1 MSVTLRALQ
10 TVVPSTVLIQE
21 QVRDVFASQPGLSR
35 LAKRLVTASF
45 NLSGIERRHTVIE
58 ELTLDS
64 DAADPLFFDAAT
76 QTLLVP
82 STRVRNELYITEATK
97 LFVEAGRRALAA
109 CPGIEAADVT
119 HVVTVS
125 CTGFY
130 APGPDYMLVREL
142 GLKPTTQRYH
152 LGFMGCYAS
161 MPALRTAKQF
171 VEADPNAVVLVVSA
185 ELCSL
190 HLRTSDDPD
199 TIVASSLFSDGAAAG
214 IVSSRAPAPGEA
226 ALNLDLFET
235 VITPVGEGD
244 MAWKIGDE
252 GFEMVLS
259 SYVPHII
266 DQHIEGALAP
276 LFAKDPG
283 LAAAVAALGASMPI
297 EEFTDAVEV
306 LAEVAEATHLADL
319 AASTELAEATELAEL
334 AGLLAVQGSPAE
346 PGVLSGAGSAGGSAA
361 PGFETDAAAGSVATL
376 AAPVVALGASAQR
389 TPVTDPTA
397 ELATGLAAATT
408 EPATVPAL
416 NLSTAIAH
424 WAIHPGGRSILDK
437 TEAKLG
443 LSEAQLVPSRE
454 TLRDYGNMSS
464 ATILFVLKAILDAPD
479 TADGERLCAMAF
491 GPGLTVESGLMT
503 VVRG

>member
-10 TVVPSTVLIQE
+10 TVVPPTVLIQE
-21 QVRDVFASQPGLSR
+21 QVRDVFASQPDLSR
-35 LAKRLVTASF
+35 LGKRLVTASF
-45 NLSGIERRHTVIE
+45 NLSGIDTRHSVID

-64 DAADPLFFDAAT
+64 ETADPQFFDSAT
-76 QTLLVP
+76 QQLLTP
-82 STRVRNELYITEATK
+82 STRVRNELYIVEATK

-109 CPGIEAADVT
+109 CPGLEASDVT

-125 CTGFY
+125 CTGFF

-142 GLKPTTQRYH
+142 GLRPSTQRYH

-171 VEADPNAVVLVVSA
+171 VDADPTAVVLVVSA

-214 IVSSRAPAPGEA
+214 IVSARAPEPGEK

-252 GFEMVLS
+252 GFEMILS
-259 SYVPHII
+259 TYVPHII

-276 LFAKDPG
+276 LFARDAR
-283 LAAAVAALGASMPI
+283 LAAVLAPAVAGSTGSTGA
-297 EEFTDAVEV
+297 T
-306 LAEVAEATHLADL
+306 
-319 AASTELAEATELAEL
+319 
-334 AGLLAVQGSPAE
+334 
-346 PGVLSGAGSAGGSAA
+346 GV
-361 PGFETDAAAGSVATL
+361 AGSVATL
-376 AAPVVALGASAQR
+376 VAPVALAD
-389 TPVTDPTA
+389 TPA
-397 ELATGLAAATT
+397 
-408 EPATVPAL
+408 
-416 NLSTAIAH
+416 TAIAH

-454 TLRDYGNMSS
+454 TLRNYGNMSS
-464 ATILFVLKAILDAPD
+464 ATILFVLKAILDSPD
-479 TADGERLCAMAF
+479 AAEGERVCAMAF

-503 VVRG
+503 VTAG

>member
-1 MSVTLRALQ
+1 VRLPPRVSHWGMAVTLRALQ
-10 TVVPSTVLIQE
+10 TVVPPTVLVQE
-21 QVRDVFASQPGLSR
+21 QVRDIFAAQPDLSR
-35 LAKRLVTASF
+35 LAQRLVTASF
-45 NLSGIERRHTVIE
+45 NLSGIDTRHTVIE

-64 DAADPLFFDAAT
+64 EVTEPQFFDAAT
-76 QTLLVP
+76 QRLLVP
-82 STRVRNELYITEATK
+82 GTRVRNELYIEQATT

-109 CPGIEAADVT
+109 CPGLAAGDIT

-142 GLKPTTQRYH
+142 GLAPSTQRYH
-152 LGFMGCYAS
+152 LGFMGCYAA

-190 HLRTSDDPD
+190 HLRTSSDPD

-214 IVSSRAPAPGEA
+214 IVSSRPPVAGETA
-226 ALNLDLFET
+226 LDLDHFET

-266 DQHIEGALAP
+266 DEHIESALAP
-276 LFAKDPG
+276 LFGRDEALTRA
-283 LAAAVAALGASMPI
+283 LAAGV
-297 EEFTDAVEV
+297 
-306 LAEVAEATHLADL
+306 VAEADAL
-319 AASTELAEATELAEL
+319 AAEAQDQHQARDGGE
-334 AGLLAVQGSPAE
+334 SP
-346 PGVLSGAGSAGGSAA
+346 GQVLTAAA
-361 PGFETDAAAGSVATL
+361 PGS
-376 AAPVVALGASAQR
+376 P
-389 TPVTDPTA
+389 
-397 ELATGLAAATT
+397 
-408 EPATVPAL
+408 
-416 NLSTAIAH
+416 LSTAIAH

-443 LSEAQLVPSRE
+443 LTEAQLLPSRQ
-454 TLRDYGNMSS
+454 TLRTNGNMSS
-464 ATILFVLKAILDAPD
+464 ATILFVMKAILDGEA
-479 TADGERLCAMAF
+479 TADGDRVCAMAF
-491 GPGLTVESGLMT
+491 GPGLTVESALMT
-503 VVRG
+503 VQRG

>member
-10 TVVPSTVLIQE
+10 TVVPPTILVQE
-21 QVRDVFASQPGLSR
+21 QVRDVFAAQPGLSR
-35 LAKRLVTASF
+35 LGQRLVTASF
-45 NLSGIERRHTVIE
+45 NLSGIDRRHTVID

-64 DAADPLFFDAAT
+64 DKADPQFFDAAT
-76 QTLLVP
+76 QRLLMP
-82 STRVRNELYITEATK
+82 GTRVRNELYIVEATK

-109 CPGIEAADVT
+109 CPDIDAADVT

-142 GLKPTTQRYH
+142 GLSPATQRYH

-214 IVSSRAPAPGEA
+214 IVSSRSPAPGEVA
-226 ALNLDLFET
+226 LDLDRFET

-259 SYVPHII
+259 TYVPHII
-266 DQHIEGALAP
+266 DEHIEAALAP
-276 LFAKDPG
+276 LFAGDAS
-283 LAAAVAALGASMPI
+283 LVAALTPPA
-297 EEFTDAVEV
+297 
-306 LAEVAEATHLADL
+306 
-319 AASTELAEATELAEL
+319 AEL
-334 AGLLAVQGSPAE
+334 KRELVGAV
-346 PGVLSGAGSAGGSAA
+346 AGGSGAVPA
-361 PGFETDAAAGSVATL
+361 ESPTGTPSGVGAATL
-376 AAPVVALGASAQR
+376 S
-389 TPVTDPTA
+389 
-397 ELATGLAAATT
+397 
-408 EPATVPAL
+408 
-416 NLSTAIAH
+416 SAIAH

-443 LSEAQLVPSRE
+443 LTEAQLVPSRE
-454 TLRDYGNMSS
+454 TLRQYGNMSS
-464 ATILFVLKAILDAPD
+464 ATVLFVLKAILDAPA
-479 TADGERLCAMAF
+479 TADGERVCAMAF

-503 VVRG
+503 VTAG

>member
-1 MSVTLRALQ
+1 MAVTLRSLQ
-10 TVVPSTVLIQE
+10 TAVPPTVLIQE
-21 QVRDVFASQPGLSR
+21 QVRDVFAAQPGLTR
-35 LAKRLVTASF
+35 LAQRIVATSF
-45 NLSGIERRHTVIE
+45 NVSGIDTRHTVID
-58 ELTLDS
+58 ELTLD
-64 DAADPLFFDAAT
+64 ATGTDPQFFDPAL
-76 QTLLVP
+76 QRLLVP
-82 STRVRNELYITEATK
+82 STRARNELYIVEATK
-97 LFVEAGRRALAA
+97 LFVEAGRKALAS
-109 CPGIEAADVT
+109 CPGVTAADVT

-142 GLKPTTQRYH
+142 GLSPATQRYH

-190 HLRTSDDPD
+190 HLRTSNDAD

-214 IVSSRAPAPGEA
+214 IVSARPLAAGERG
-226 ALNLDLFET
+226 LNLDLFET

-259 SYVPHII
+259 TYVPHII

-276 LFAKDPG
+276 LFARDAALAAVLGPFGPFSDLEGELDAERLTAFGESAPAALPGLSAAADAPAPG
-283 LAAAVAALGASMPI
+283 LA
-297 EEFTDAVEV
+297 ER
-306 LAEVAEATHLADL
+306 L
-319 AASTELAEATELAEL
+319 AA
-334 AGLLAVQGSPAE
+334 
-346 PGVLSGAGSAGGSAA
+346 
-361 PGFETDAAAGSVATL
+361 SVATL
-376 AAPVVALGASAQR
+376 QSPVALAPL
-389 TPVTDPTA
+389 PVP
-397 ELATGLAAATT
+397 
-408 EPATVPAL
+408 V
-416 NLSTAIAH
+416 STAIAH

-443 LSEAQLVPSRE
+443 LTKAQLVPSRE
-454 TLRDYGNMSS
+454 TLRTHGNMSS
-464 ATILFVLKAILDAPD
+464 ATILFVMKEILEAPG
-479 TADGERLCAMAF
+479 TAAGERVCAMAF

-503 VVRG
+503 VAVGGELPGAVGGTLGRG

>member
-21 QVRDVFASQPGLSR
+21 EVRDVFAAQPGLSR
-35 LAKRLVTASF
+35 LGKRLVTASF

-64 DAADPLFFDAAT
+64 EKPDPQFFDAAT

-109 CPGIEAADVT
+109 CPGVEAADVT

-214 IVSSRAPAPGEA
+214 IVSSRAPAPGEN
-226 ALNLDLFET
+226 ALSLDLFET

-259 SYVPHII
+259 TYVPHII
-266 DQHIEGALAP
+266 DEHIEGALAP

-283 LAAAVAALGASMPI
+283 LAAAIAALGETMPI
-297 EEFTDAVEV
+297 EEFASEV
-306 LAEVAEATHLADL
+306 AELAEVAEVAEI
-319 AASTELAEATELAEL
+319 AS
-334 AGLLAVQGSPAE
+334 S
-346 PGVLSGAGSAGGSAA
+346 
-361 PGFETDAAAGSVATL
+361 GSVATL
-376 AAPVVALGASAQR
+376 TAPAIVLTAA
-389 TPVTDPTA
+389 
-397 ELATGLAAATT
+397 EAARA
-408 EPATVPAL
+408 P
-416 NLSTAIAH
+416 LSTAIAH

-464 ATILFVLKAILDAPD
+464 ATILFVLKAILDAPT

>member
-10 TVVPSTVLIQE
+10 TVVPPTVLIQD
-21 QVRDVFASQPGLSR
+21 QVRDVFAAQAGLSR
-35 LAKRLVTASF
+35 LAQRLVTASF
-45 NLSGIERRHTVIE
+45 NLSGIDTRHSVID
-58 ELTLDS
+58 ELTLDGAPS
-64 DAADPLFFDAAT
+64 PDPQFFDGT
-76 QTLLVP
+76 TGQLLRP
-82 STRVRNELYITEATK
+82 STRVRNELYIVEATK

-109 CPGIEAADVT
+109 CPGIEASDVT

-142 GLKPTTQRYH
+142 GLNPSTQRYH

-171 VEADPNAVVLVVSA
+171 VQADPNAVVLVVSA

-214 IVSSRAPAPGEA
+214 IVSSRAPAAGEK
-226 ALNLDLFET
+226 ALDLDLFDT
-235 VITPVGEGD
+235 VITPIGEGD

-252 GFEMVLS
+252 GFEMILS
-259 SYVPHII
+259 TYVPHII

-276 LFAKDPG
+276 LFARDAALSAVLAPAPVPG
-283 LAAAVAALGASMPI
+283 LVPSAVSVGAP
-297 EEFTDAVEV
+297 E
-306 LAEVAEATHLADL
+306 
-319 AASTELAEATELAEL
+319 
-334 AGLLAVQGSPAE
+334 
-346 PGVLSGAGSAGGSAA
+346 GVS
-361 PGFETDAAAGSVATL
+361 AGSVATL
-376 AAPVVALGASAQR
+376 AAPVALAVDAPGA
-389 TPVTDPTA
+389 TPA
-397 ELATGLAAATT
+397 
-408 EPATVPAL
+408 
-416 NLSTAIAH
+416 SAIAH

-443 LSEAQLVPSRE
+443 LSEAQLLPSRE
-454 TLRDYGNMSS
+454 TLRNYGNMSS
-464 ATILFVLKAILDAPD
+464 ATILFVLKAILDDPATD
-479 TADGERLCAMAF
+479 AGERVCAMAF

-503 VVRG
+503 VTAG